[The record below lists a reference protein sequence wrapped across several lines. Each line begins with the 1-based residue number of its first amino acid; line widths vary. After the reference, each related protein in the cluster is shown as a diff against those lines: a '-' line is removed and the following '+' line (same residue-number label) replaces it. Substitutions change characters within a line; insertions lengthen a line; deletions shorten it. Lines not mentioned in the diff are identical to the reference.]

1 MKKNRLIILGG
12 YCIGSV
18 ANALRLAELDC
29 KERIE
34 IVTQNMEAENIV
46 KSQFDPE
53 PILFHNMEFEY
64 KPIKTEEPQ
73 RNKFFDKPRNNFKRR

>member
-12 YCIGSV
+12 YYIGSV
-18 ANALRLAELDC
+18 AIALRLAELDC

-34 IVTQNMEAENIV
+34 IVTQNMEAQNIV
-46 KSQFDPE
+46 KSQFDSE
-53 PILFHNMEFEY
+53 PILFHKREFEY